1 MANVGISDIS
11 WFDVLST
18 NIKDPAVS
26 DALRNLVRNL
36 ELLVA
41 QAIDATNLIVLTEDV
56 TNADVTPDT
65 LADVTGLSF
74 PVLSGEL
81 YQFRFFIHYAA
92 NAVTTG
98 SRWSVNGP
106 ATTILSYRSE
116 YGFTRTSRTFNE
128 GLSGYDLPA
137 SSNATS
143 PAAAASE
150 NIAVVEGLI
159 EPSANGDVI
168 ARFASEVTAAAIVAK
183 AGSFVQYRRLK

>member
-18 NIKDPAVS
+18 DIQDPAVS
-26 DALRNLVRNL
+26 DALRNLIRNL

-41 QAIDATNLIVLTEDV
+41 QAIDATNLIVLTENV
-56 TNADVTPDT
+56 TNADVTPNT

-98 SRWSVNGP
+98 SRWSINGP
-106 ATTILSYRSE
+106 ATTVLSYRSE
-116 YGFTRTSRTFNE
+116 YGFTVASRTYNE
-128 GLSGYDLPA
+128 GLSSYNLPA

-143 PAAAASE
+143 PATAE